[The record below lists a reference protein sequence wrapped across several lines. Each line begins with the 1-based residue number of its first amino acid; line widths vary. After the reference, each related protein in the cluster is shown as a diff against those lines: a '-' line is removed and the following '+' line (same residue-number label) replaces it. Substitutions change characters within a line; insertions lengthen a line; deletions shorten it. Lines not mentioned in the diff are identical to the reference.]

1 MLYKNNFCLGI
12 SKPLDILNKNIRKL
26 INYALDKDIFIHTSI
41 SYPINFFFIKL
52 LLNKKRRH
60 KINFICKSRP
70 FINMF
75 GHL

>member
-41 SYPINFFFIKL
+41 LESTSNTSIKQ
-52 LLNKKRRH
+52 KT
-60 KINFICKSRP
+60 I
-70 FINMF
+70 
-75 GHL
+75 